1 MSCTLHVVLPH
12 RQVDELVAN
21 VPHTDQCPTPVGSW
35 RGSCAASSCTL
46 SGMGKCI
53 LQCNCRTGA
62 GKQRNAKCNLDKCS
76 DLAVNRLGEFTC
88 GGKVCPSN

>member
-1 MSCTLHVVLPH
+1 
-12 RQVDELVAN
+12 
-21 VPHTDQCPTPVGSW
+21 
-35 RGSCAASSCTL
+35 
-46 SGMGKCI
+46 MGKCI